1 MPYKKQTWLF
11 GGLVFLTA
19 LITYG
24 LTVAPTA
31 SFWDC
36 GEFIATANELEVPHP
51 PGAPLYLV
59 VARLFAMLAPS
70 PEKVA
75 YFINWVSV
83 LSGAFTALFVAWIT
97 MHFTKKALGDPDRF
111 LVGFSGLV
119 GGLVA
124 TFADSV
130 WFNTVEAEVYAP
142 SAFFT
147 ALVIWLMCVWE
158 ETEDLRRQN
167 QILILIAFVFG
178 LSIGVHLLNLL
189 TLPGL
194 ALMYYF
200 RKTPKVTALG
210 IVTAFAVGAGLLV
223 FLQYG
228 VIQYTVSLAWPL
240 EKLLVGTTNPETHEE
255 TGLGLPFGT
264 GLAVFIVILFGA
276 LAALV
281 YYAERTKKPLLST
294 VALSLLF
301 IYLGYS
307 SYAIIFLRSHVESP
321 IDENDPSNV
330 VNFLSYLKR
339 EQYGETPIIWGTLY
353 NAIPKGYKPT
363 SPAYLRY
370 RTSTRYVYDGE
381 KITYDYDSRDYRFF
395 PRMWSPSHYSGQGPF
410 SYINYVKNKGA
421 DPNSLYDDKPTGIEN
436 LYFFWDYQL
445 RHMYIRYFLW
455 NFVGRESEAYDSRWE
470 SGLEFGRLSKLPSH
484 KRKDPSKAHY
494 YGLPLI
500 LGLLGATW
508 HFKRHR
514 RHATVVLTLFLMT
527 GVAIILYLNQ
537 PPNQPRERDYSYVG
551 SFIVFAMWVGIGAAG
566 IAEWLREK
574 LHKNLDVP
582 IGIATLGVP
591 ILMAAQN
598 WRSHSRAGNYVPP
611 DAAYNFLIS
620 CPPNAILFTN
630 GDNDTF
636 PLWYLQ
642 EVEGIRTDVRIVN
655 LSLLNTDWYI
665 SQLKYNSPNGA
676 PPVPISLPDELFMGE
691 KTASI
696 PAQSRLLAIPVDKT
710 AFLKNYP
717 TEGRFSAEELSD
729 TLYWQVPVRG
739 SGQNTY
745 LLKQDFMTYDI
756 VTTAINQGWKRPI
769 CFANTLPSFSYLGL
783 SDYLYQRGNVYELLP
798 LKPQQSTRGSIYNAA
813 IQDSLTH
820 HLLTEVFRYRNLNNP
835 RVFYDQNTLRMI
847 NTYRSVFY
855 RLAEHY
861 VQKAL
866 EKDTASPAE
875 AAQLRQKGR
884 ELLTRLNEKISP
896 EACPL
901 EAYQVAQEANLWL
914 GLGDTARATALTSEN
929 LTRLESEVA
938 YLSATRDAWTDM
950 DLLYAGVDGTLRIAM
965 ALGQED
971 LTKRALRLSDSLRA
985 LDPSSR
991 RRR

>member
-1 MPYKKQTWLF
+1 
-11 GGLVFLTA
+11 
-19 LITYG
+19 
-24 LTVAPTA
+24 
-31 SFWDC
+31 
-36 GEFIATANELEVPHP
+36 
-51 PGAPLYLV
+51 
-59 VARLFAMLAPS
+59 
-70 PEKVA
+70 
-75 YFINWVSV
+75 
-83 LSGAFTALFVAWIT
+83 
-97 MHFTKKALGDPDRF
+97 
-111 LVGFSGLV
+111 
-119 GGLVA
+119 
-124 TFADSV
+124 
-130 WFNTVEAEVYAP
+130 
-142 SAFFT
+142 
-147 ALVIWLMCVWE
+147 
-158 ETEDLRRQN
+158 
-167 QILILIAFVFG
+167 
-178 LSIGVHLLNLL
+178 
-189 TLPGL
+189 
-194 ALMYYF
+194 
-200 RKTPKVTALG
+200 
-210 IVTAFAVGAGLLV
+210 
-223 FLQYG
+223 
-228 VIQYTVSLAWPL
+228 
-240 EKLLVGTTNPETHEE
+240 
-255 TGLGLPFGT
+255 
-264 GLAVFIVILFGA
+264 
-276 LAALV
+276 
-281 YYAERTKKPLLST
+281 
-294 VALSLLF
+294 
-301 IYLGYS
+301 
-307 SYAIIFLRSHVESP
+307 
-321 IDENDPSNV
+321 
-330 VNFLSYLKR
+330 
-339 EQYGETPIIWGTLY
+339 
-353 NAIPKGYKPT
+353 
-363 SPAYLRY
+363 
-370 RTSTRYVYDGE
+370 
-381 KITYDYDSRDYRFF
+381 
-395 PRMWSPSHYSGQGPF
+395 
-410 SYINYVKNKGA
+410 
-421 DPNSLYDDKPTGIEN
+421 
-436 LYFFWDYQL
+436 
-445 RHMYIRYFLW
+445 
-455 NFVGRESEAYDSRWE
+455 
-470 SGLEFGRLSKLPSH
+470 
-484 KRKDPSKAHY
+484 
-494 YGLPLI
+494 
-500 LGLLGATW
+500 
-508 HFKRHR
+508 
-514 RHATVVLTLFLMT
+514 VVLTLFLMT

-551 SFIVFAMWVGIGAAG
+551 SFIVVAIWVGIGAAG
-566 IAEWLREK
+566 LAEWLREMLYK
-574 LHKNLDVP
+574 DLDVP

-717 TEGRFSAEELSD
+717 TEGRFSAEDLSD
-729 TLYWQVPVRG
+729 TLYWEVPVRG
-739 SGQNTY
+739 SGQNTS
-745 LLKQDFMTYDI
+745 LQKQDFMTYDI
-756 VTTAINQGWKRPI
+756 ITTAISQGWKRPI
-769 CFANTLPSFSYLGL
+769 CFANTLPSFSYLDL
-783 SDYLYQRGNVYELLP
+783 WDYLYQRGNVYELLP
-798 LKPQQSTRGSIYNAA
+798 LKPRQFTSDSTYNDA

-835 RVFYDQNTLRMI
+835 QVFYDQNTLRMI

-950 DLLYAGVDGTLRIAM
+950 ELLYAGVDGTLRIAM
-965 ALGQED
+965 ALKQED
-971 LTKRALRLSDSLRA
+971 LTERALQLSNSLGA
-985 LDPSSR
+985 LDPSPR

>member
-1 MPYKKQTWLF
+1 MPYKKQTWFF
-11 GGLVFLTA
+11 GGIVFLTA
-19 LITYG
+19 LLTYA

-36 GEFIATANELEVPHP
+36 GEFIATAHELEVPHP
-51 PGAPLYLV
+51 PGAPLYLI

-70 PEKVA
+70 PDKVA

-83 LSGAFTALFVAWIT
+83 LSGAFTSLLIAWIT
-97 MHFTKKALGDPDRF
+97 MHFTKKALNDPDR
-111 LVGFSGLV
+111 LIVGLSGLIA
-119 GGLVA
+119 GLVC

-158 ETEDLRRQN
+158 ETEEPRRQN
-167 QILILIAFVFG
+167 QLLILIAFIFG

-200 RKTPKVTALG
+200 RKASKVTPLG
-210 IVTAFAVGAGLLV
+210 IIGAFAVGAALLV

-240 EKLLVGTTNPETHEE
+240 EKILVGTFNPETKET
-255 TGLGLPFGT
+255 TGLGLPFGS
-264 GLAVFIVILFGA
+264 GLALFIVILFGA
-276 LAALV
+276 LTALV
-281 YYAERTKKPLLST
+281 IYAERTQKPLLST
-294 VALSLLF
+294 AALSLLF

-307 SYAIIFLRSHVESP
+307 SYAVIFLRSHVEPP

-339 EQYGETPIIWGTLY
+339 EQYGETPILWGTLY
-353 NAIPKGYKPT
+353 NAIPQGYKQT
-363 SPAYLRY
+363 GEAYLRY
-370 RTSTRYVYDGE
+370 RTSTRYVYDGP
-381 KITYDYDSRDYRFF
+381 KLTYDYDRKDYRFF

-421 DPNSLYDDKPTGIEN
+421 DPNSPYDDKPTGLEN

-445 RHMYIRYFLW
+445 KHMYIRYFLW
-455 NFVGRESEAYDSRWE
+455 NFVGRASEEQDSDWE
-470 SGLEFGRLSKLPSH
+470 SGLNFKRLSKLPPH

-494 YGLPLI
+494 YGLPLL

-508 HFKRHR
+508 HFQRNR
-514 RHATVVLTLFLMT
+514 RHAMVILTLFFMT
-527 GVAIILYLNQ
+527 GMAIILYLNQ

-551 SFIVFAMWVGIGAAG
+551 SFIVFAMWVGMGAAAITDWLQERLRRNWDLPVG
-566 IAEWLREK
+566 IAA
-574 LHKNLDVP
+574 V
-582 IGIATLGVP
+582 GVP
-591 ILMAAQN
+591 LLMAVQN

-611 DAAYNFLIS
+611 DAAYNFLMS

-642 EVEGIRTDVRIVN
+642 EVEGVRTDVRIVN

-676 PPVPISLPDELFMGE
+676 PPVPISVPDELFMGE

-696 PAQSRLLAIPVDKT
+696 PAKSQSLAIPIDKT

-717 TEGRFSAEELSD
+717 TEGRFSAGDLAD

-756 VTTAINQGWKRPI
+756 VTTAIREGWKRPI

-798 LKPQQSTRGSIYNAA
+798 LKPRYSTNGSIYNAP

-820 HLLTEVFRYRNLNNP
+820 QLLTQVFRYRNLNNP
-835 RVFYDQNTLRMI
+835 KIFYDSNTLRMI

-855 RLAEHY
+855 RLADHY

-866 EKDTASPAE
+866 EKDTVSRAE
-875 AAQLRQKGR
+875 AEAFRQKGR
-884 ELLTRLNEKISP
+884 ELLSFLRQVISP

-901 EAYQVAQEANLWL
+901 EAYQIAQEANLWL
-914 GLGDTARATALTSEN
+914 GLGDTLQAKRLLAENLARMEGEVDYLVAVKEAPDDMLLYGADLTLRTALAISGDTT
-929 LTRLESEVA
+929 LT
-938 YLSATRDAWTDM
+938 M
-950 DLLYAGVDGTLRIAM
+950 
-965 ALGQED
+965 
-971 LTKRALRLSDSLRA
+971 RALKLNDRLRA
-985 LDPSSR
+985 LAPPR
-991 RRR
+991 RRG